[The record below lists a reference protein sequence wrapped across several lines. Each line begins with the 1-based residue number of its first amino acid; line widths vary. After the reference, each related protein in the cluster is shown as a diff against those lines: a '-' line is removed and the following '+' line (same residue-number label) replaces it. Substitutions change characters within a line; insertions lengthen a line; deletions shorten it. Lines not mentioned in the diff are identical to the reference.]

1 MGVLIVALLMTGVS
15 VFLLLQPV
23 LSGKGSSLADETE
36 PSEAEFR
43 KRVALRQLRDAEYEF
58 AMGKL
63 AEDDYQ
69 ALRKELASEAI
80 TAIRAEE
87 ADDAAPPVT
96 PSAEVQDLEAEIAAV
111 RSRLRDGVFC
121 RECGIPNPA
130 GSRFCSECGQA
141 LNAPKASSPA

>member
-1 MGVLIVALLMTGVS
+1 MGVLMVAVVMTGLA
-15 VFLLLQPV
+15 VFFLLQPV
-23 LSGKGSSLADETE
+23 LSGRGASLTDESG

-43 KRVALRQLRDAEYEF
+43 KRVALVQLRDAEYEY

-63 AEDDYQ
+63 AEDDYL
-69 ALRKELASEAI
+69 ALRKELASEAV
-80 TAIRAEE
+80 TAIKAEE
-87 ADDAAPPVT
+87 ANGTAASLT

-121 RECGIPNPA
+121 QECGIPNPA

-141 LNAPKASSPA
+141 LNAPRASSPA